1 MTKTISAV
9 STWKDGAAV
18 TATKLFLKCIDDD
31 LDVQSVYYYEL
42 RTSGDV
48 KVADGNLTMSGSDYT
63 SRTGN
68 TYTWSWAAGELGLTL
83 T

>member
-9 STWKDGAAV
+9 STWKDGAAA
-18 TATKLFLKCIDDD
+18 TATKLFLKCINDD
-31 LDVQSVYYYEL
+31 LDTESVYYYEL
-42 RTSGDV
+42 RTSGDL

-68 TYTWSWAAGELGLTL
+68 TYTWNWAAGELGLTL

>member
-1 MTKTISAV
+1 MTKIISAV
-9 STWKDGAAV
+9 STWKDGAAA

-31 LDVQSVYYYEL
+31 LDTESVYYYEL
-42 RTSGDV
+42 RTSADV
-48 KVADGNLTMSGSDYT
+48 KVADGNLIMSGSDYT

-68 TYTWSWAAGELGLTL
+68 TYTWSWAADELGLTL

>member
-9 STWKDGAAV
+9 STWKDGAAA

-31 LDVQSVYYYEL
+31 LDVQAVYYYEL

-68 TYTWSWAAGELGLTL
+68 TYTWNWAADELGLTL

>member
-1 MTKTISAV
+1 MTKIISAV
-9 STWKDGAAV
+9 STWKDGAAA

-31 LDVQSVYYYEL
+31 LDTESVYYYEL
-42 RTSGDV
+42 RTSGDL

>member
-31 LDVQSVYYYEL
+31 LDSESVYYYEL
-42 RTSGDV
+42 GTSADV

-68 TYTWSWAAGELGLTL
+68 TYTWNWAAGELGLTL

>member
-9 STWKDGAAV
+9 STWINGAAA

-31 LDVQSVYYYEL
+31 LDTEAVYYYEL
-42 RTSGDV
+42 RTSADV
-48 KVADGNLTMSGSDYT
+48 KVAQGNLIMSGSDYT

-68 TYTWSWAAGELGLTL
+68 TYTWNWAADELALTL